1 MYAERVK
8 QPFIYGIAEPFQRA
22 IASAPSVYTMLPTYP
37 SVFDSYKNP
46 IDLYHDENWCPEE
59 YRGHLRNAVAFR
71 RELGTKCRVPAI
83 CIFGYGIQTPTRA
96 TLENRNSTGGW
107 DQIRFMLEDKGDST
121 VPEESAYLP
130 SAEIHPVHQHHA
142 ALYMDNDV
150 KMRLKME
157 LTG

>member
-1 MYAERVK
+1 M
-8 QPFIYGIAEPFQRA
+8 
-22 IASAPSVYTMLPTYP
+22 
-37 SVFDSYKNP
+37 NP

-59 YRGHLRNAVAFR
+59 YRGHLQNAVAFR

-83 CIFGYGIQTPTRA
+83 CIFGYGIQTPARA
-96 TLENRNSTGGW
+96 ALENRNSTGGW

-121 VPEESAYLP
+121 VPAESAYLP
-130 SAEIHPVHQHHA
+130 NGEIHLVHQHHA

-157 LTG
+157 RTRWIAKRRSTLDVVRRRFSVAGPRLELGTFGLWAAILKRTL

>member
-1 MYAERVK
+1 MLSASSLLNRMVLIGGTHSGIPKTLEAFGAFGK

-22 IASAPSVYTMLPTYP
+22 IASAPSIYTMLPIYP

-59 YRGHLRNAVAFR
+59 YRGHLRNAVVFR

-96 TLENRNSTGGW
+96 TLENRNPTGGIW
-107 DQIRFMLEDKGDST
+107 NARET
-121 VPEESAYLP
+121 APYT
-130 SAEIHPVHQHHA
+130 AEFSVNWYDRA
-142 ALYMDNDV
+142 ARAL
-150 KMRLKME
+150 
-157 LTG
+157 G